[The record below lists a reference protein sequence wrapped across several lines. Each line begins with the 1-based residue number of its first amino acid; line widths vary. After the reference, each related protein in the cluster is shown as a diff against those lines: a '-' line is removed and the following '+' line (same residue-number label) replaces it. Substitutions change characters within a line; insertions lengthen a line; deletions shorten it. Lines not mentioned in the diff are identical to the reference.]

1 MRAYTPYTFIDY
13 FLRKIIDDDD
23 DQQAFERLI
32 QRAIKLILTTI
43 KGLNLSK
50 SLFYMNLIYTYIHTL
65 VQKKKKRKK
74 EEFQKFILMQSWVVG
89 IECRY

>member
-1 MRAYTPYTFIDY
+1 MVLSTLEWKMRAYTPYTFIDY

-50 SLFYMNLIYTYIHTL
+50 SLFYMNLIYTYIHTYIGP
-65 VQKKKKRKK
+65 KKKKKEKK
-74 EEFQKFILMQSWVVG
+74 KSSKNL
-89 IECRY
+89 Y

>member
-65 VQKKKKRKK
+65 VQKKKKKK
-74 EEFQKFILMQSWVVG
+74 KRRVPKIYIDAELG
-89 IECRY
+89 GGN

>member
-50 SLFYMNLIYTYIHTL
+50 SLFYMNLIYTYIQTL
-65 VQKKKKRKK
+65 VQKKEKEKKKSSK
-74 EEFQKFILMQSWVVG
+74 NL
-89 IECRY
+89 Y

>member
-23 DQQAFERLI
+23 DEQAFERLI
-32 QRAIKLILTTI
+32 QRAIKLILTII

-50 SLFYMNLIYTYIHTL
+50 SC
-65 VQKKKKRKK
+65 
-74 EEFQKFILMQSWVVG
+74 FI
-89 IECRY
+89 

>member
-50 SLFYMNLIYTYIHTL
+50 SLFYMNLIYTSYIHTL
-65 VQKKKKRKK
+65 VPKKEKEKKKSSKN
-74 EEFQKFILMQSWVVG
+74 L
-89 IECRY
+89 Y